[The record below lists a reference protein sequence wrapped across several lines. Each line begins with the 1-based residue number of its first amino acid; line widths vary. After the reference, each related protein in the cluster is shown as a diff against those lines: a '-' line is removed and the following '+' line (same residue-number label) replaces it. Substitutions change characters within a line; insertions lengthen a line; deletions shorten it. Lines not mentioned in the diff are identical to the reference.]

1 MESAQGSIDEQNSM
15 EVLKKKYI
23 RSLCEMTARIRSF
36 VLDRSWQTEK
46 WDGIDRMRK
55 EIEEDS
61 EKFDARVVRSERMA
75 GTRENRLKELD
86 KIWNLAYEM
95 YTSLKTAMVRVEGYG
110 DTKWLFTVG
119 EIGIVK
125 MSMGEIRRMH
135 CVFWRYCEAAGYC
148 AVISNSEWRTKSGE
162 KKTHE
167 GNMEKLCGI
176 TYGGSMLKV
185 TKVAK
190 LELGARW

>member
-1 MESAQGSIDEQNSM
+1 MKIVLLLTSVLCCGVCSAMNEKSMEIVQGDIIQIGAQNDTRMESAQGSIDEQNSM

-110 DTKWLFTVG
+110 DSKWLFTVG
-119 EIGIVK
+119 E
-125 MSMGEIRRMH
+125 
-135 CVFWRYCEAAGYC
+135 
-148 AVISNSEWRTKSGE
+148 
-162 KKTHE
+162 
-167 GNMEKLCGI
+167 
-176 TYGGSMLKV
+176 
-185 TKVAK
+185 
-190 LELGARW
+190 